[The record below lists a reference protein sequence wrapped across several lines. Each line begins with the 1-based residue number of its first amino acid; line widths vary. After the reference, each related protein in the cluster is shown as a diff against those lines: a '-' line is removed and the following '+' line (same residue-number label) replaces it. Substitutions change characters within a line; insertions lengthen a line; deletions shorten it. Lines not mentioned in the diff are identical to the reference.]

1 MVARCTGVLHAI
13 IIRDGDQANMALRLD
28 SDALAQAAPLEIP
41 LAVMVIADVTSVLAL
56 HGQLSYPSISLT
68 SIIY

>member
-28 SDALAQAAPLEIP
+28 SDALAQAAPRLSERIVGARRWAAG
-41 LAVMVIADVTSVLAL
+41 LYIRAVLIATGVFAVD
-56 HGQLSYPSISLT
+56 
-68 SIIY
+68 